1 MNKQL
6 ITISFL
12 ATLALGAHASEEFYK
27 WVDERG
33 VTHYSETPP
42 TDTGTFKSQVISVN
56 TRLPMGSEAAVS
68 NLNKQRSDAAKEKK
82 DDDKE
87 GVTKVGK
94 KPDVADAPDKYKEQ
108 CAQYKT
114 DLQTLS
120 DKGGRI
126 KVQNDKGEVHTMT
139 EEERSDRLD
148 KVQRQI
154 SAFCNK

>member
-12 ATLALGAHASEEFYK
+12 ATVALGAYASEEYYK
-27 WVDERG
+27 WIDERG

-42 TDTGTFKSQVISVN
+42 DDTGKFKSQVISVS

-68 NLNKQRSDAAKEKK
+68 NLEKQRSDAAKEKTQG
-82 DDDKE
+82 KE

-94 KPDVADAPDKYKEQ
+94 KADVSNAPDQYKEKCTQ
-108 CAQYKT
+108 LKA

-120 DKGGRI
+120 DKAGRI
-126 KVQNDKGEVHTMT
+126 KIQDAKGEVHTMT
-139 EEERSDRLD
+139 EEERTQRIDEN
-148 KVQRQI
+148 QRQI
-154 SAFCNK
+154 KAFCEK

>member
-12 ATLALGAHASEEFYK
+12 ATFALGAYASEEFYK
-27 WVDERG
+27 WVDEKG

-42 TDTGTFKSQVISVN
+42 DDTGKVKSQVISVS

-68 NLNKQRSDAAKEKK
+68 NLEKQRSEKSES
-82 DDDKE
+82 KE

-94 KPDVADAPDKYKEQ
+94 KPDVSVAPDQYKEK
-108 CAQYKT
+108 CAKLKS

-120 DKGGRI
+120 DKAGRI
-126 KVQNDKGEVHTMT
+126 KTQDEKGEVRALT
-139 EEERSDRLD
+139 EEERAQRID
-148 KVQRQI
+148 KAQREI
-154 SAFCNK
+154 KAFCEK